1 MSWLVPS
8 LVKTVFNTG
17 INGKRFS
24 DIFIAITDYGHIPAR
39 SIVTLLAND
48 NENDC
53 QRMTH
58 SCCIYHNQIFL

>member
-8 LVKTVFNTG
+8 LVKTVVNTG

-24 DIFIAITDYGHIPAR
+24 DIFIAITDYGHIAAR
-39 SIVTLLAND
+39 STVTLLAND

-53 QRMTH
+53 QRMTQ
-58 SCCIYHNQIFL
+58 SCMYHNQIFL